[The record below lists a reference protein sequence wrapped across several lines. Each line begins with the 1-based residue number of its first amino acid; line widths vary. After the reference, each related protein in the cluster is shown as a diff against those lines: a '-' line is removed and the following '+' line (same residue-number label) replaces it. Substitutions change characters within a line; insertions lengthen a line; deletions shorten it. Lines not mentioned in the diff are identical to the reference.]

1 MRLRQESGSFLAQ
14 SCVFY
19 EIAPELMRFLA
30 QSCIF
35 CEIAPEFTIHLA
47 VEMGN
52 RTHNQR
58 GMSRQPATSS
68 R

>member
-14 SCVFY
+14 SCVFC
-19 EIAPELMRFLA
+19 EIAPEL
-30 QSCIF
+30 
-35 CEIAPEFTIHLA
+35 TIHLA